1 MSFAQIASI
10 HVPAGKKIYFASDF
24 HLGIPDAATSLQRE
38 KLICRW
44 LEECSKD
51 AHHIFL
57 LGDLFD
63 AWLEGNK
70 VVPKGFTRFLGKL
83 ATMVD
88 NGIGITAFTGNHDL
102 WMRDYFQSELGL
114 PVHHQPIVRSY
125 NQKEFYIGHGDGLG
139 PGDKGYKFLK
149 KIMTNKILQWLYRR
163 IHPDTGIAIAN
174 WFSQLGPKHGD
185 GREEEFQGAEK
196 EWLVQFCKS
205 TIEKNHFDYFIFGHR
220 HLALEY
226 PISER
231 SLYINLGDWIRF
243 DSYAVFDGTNT
254 RLQYYKK
261 HD

>member
-1 MSFAQIASI
+1 MSFAQIDSI

-102 WMRDYFQSELGL
+102 WMYGYFEAELNI
-114 PVHHQPIVRSY
+114 PVYHHPIKIEI
-125 NQKEFYIGHGDGLG
+125 NNKLFLLGHGDGLG
-139 PGDKGYKFLK
+139 PGDLKYKFLK
-149 KIMTNKILQWLYRR
+149 QFLNNKLCQWLYRR
-163 IHPDTGIAIAN
+163 IHPDTGVSIAQF
-174 WFSQLGPKHGD
+174 FSEKGLDKKEENELFLGED
-185 GREEEFQGAEK
+185 K
-196 EWLVQFCKS
+196 EYLIQFCKQY
-205 TIEKNHFDYFIFGHR
+205 ILQEHIDYFLFGHR
-220 HLALEY
+220 HYKMEY
-226 PISER
+226 KVNATST
-231 SLYINLGDWIRF
+231 YFNLGDWLRYN
-243 DSYAVFDGTNT
+243 SYVVFDGVACK
-254 RLQYYKK
+254 LEVYEE
-261 HD
+261 